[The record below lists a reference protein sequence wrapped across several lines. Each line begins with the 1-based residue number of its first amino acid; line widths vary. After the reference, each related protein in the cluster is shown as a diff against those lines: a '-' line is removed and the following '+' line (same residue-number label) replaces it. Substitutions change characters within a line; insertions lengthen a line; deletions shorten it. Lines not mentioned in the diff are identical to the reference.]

1 MKVKL
6 YLHGHL
12 KDKVKQSFVEVEGD
26 TLLDV
31 LRNFELQY
39 RSVLKAPLDV
49 GKWRIRVK
57 DFEVVDSW
65 KLPLTVN
72 EIYVYPDFRMGKS
85 QRTAGW
91 VQTGIGV
98 ALIIAGVAIGIAAS
112 WTGVGGTVGVSM
124 IMTGISLLAQGI
136 LTLFFTPT
144 NETESTNSKYLGA
157 GGNTTKSGTRI
168 PIGYGLF
175 KISGQILSYNVS
187 SSNLKI
193 YKGS

>member
-12 KDKVKQSFVEVEGD
+12 REKIKQSFVEVEGD

-31 LRNFELQY
+31 LKNFELQY

-57 DFEVVDSW
+57 DFEAVESW
-65 KLPLTVN
+65 RIPLYTD
-72 EIYVYPDFRMGKS
+72 EIHIYPDFRMGKGQKAS
-85 QRTAGW
+85 GW
-91 VQTGIGV
+91 IQTGIGV
-98 ALIIAGVAIGIAAS
+98 VLIALGIVVGVAAE
-112 WTGVGGTVGVSM
+112 WTGVGAIAASAL
-124 IMTGISLLAQGI
+124 ISTGISLLANGI
-136 LTLFFTPT
+136 ITLFFTPT
-144 NETESTNSKYLGA
+144 NETDNSNSKYLGA

-175 KISGQILSYNVS
+175 KISGQVLSYNVS

-193 YKGS
+193 YKG